1 MRAKFVVV
9 AVAAI
14 VDIVVAAIVDIVVA
28 AVVDIVVAAVD
39 GVVVVLVIGVG
50 SIKSSSSRD
59 RSGDVGRT
67 VKKPLLQLL
76 MM

>member
-1 MRAKFVVV
+1 MRAKFVVAVV
-9 AVAAI
+9 AVI
-14 VDIVVAAIVDIVVA
+14 VDIVVV
-28 AVVDIVVAAVD
+28 AVD
-39 GVVVVLVIGVG
+39 GIVVVLVIGAG

-67 VKKPLLQLL
+67 VKEPLLQLL